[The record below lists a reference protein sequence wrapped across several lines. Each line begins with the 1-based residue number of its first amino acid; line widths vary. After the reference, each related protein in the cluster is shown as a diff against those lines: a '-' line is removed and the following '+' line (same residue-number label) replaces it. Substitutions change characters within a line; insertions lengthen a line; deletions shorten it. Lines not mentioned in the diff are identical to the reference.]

1 MKKVLQELFW
11 VHFFG
16 HPYCSNGTKIHLD
29 AALHEDLVYL
39 QIIYHYACYLKYTE
53 LKKPFWPLSLVAQ
66 TSIPAS
72 KSLCICLRHVFCLG
86 DVVSINKVYETS
98 HSKKIFHIRRRV
110 D

>member
-16 HPYCSNGTKIHLD
+16 HPYSSNGTKIHLD

-39 QIIYHYACYLKYTE
+39 QIIYHYAYYLKYTE